1 MFARVRPMAGRVEN
15 TSLDRRASCKVRRM
29 LQVCHNAASR
39 RSAKRRASQGV
50 TIPIESGSGYSV
62 YRAAV
67 ERDEISWQDAK
78 AVELWR

>member
-1 MFARVRPMAGRVEN
+1 MFARVRPMAGRVEKHVTGSPGVLQS
-15 TSLDRRASCKVRRM
+15 TSHAPGVPQCRKP
-29 LQVCHNAASR
+29 Q
-39 RSAKRRASQGV
+39 KREEAGFAGV
-50 TIPIESGSGYSV
+50 TVPIESGSGYSV